1 MTTEK
6 KLEELKELTAVNLR
20 REFEELE
27 DAALTTIQYAGR
39 CDVDLLFARFN
50 QAHRS
55 ANLLKRRTVERYTD
69 GLITVGELGSILNIA
84 DTIVYTEL
92 PDEIKGSLKTRC
104 SCRFV

>member
-1 MTTEK
+1 MTTERN
-6 KLEELKELTAVNLR
+6 LEELKELTAVNLK

-27 DAALTTIQYAGR
+27 DAALTTIQYASR
-39 CDVDLLFARFN
+39 CDVDLMFARFS

-55 ANLLKRRTVERYTD
+55 ANLLKRRTVDRFAD
-69 GLITVGELGSILNIA
+69 GLITAGELGSILAIA
-84 DTIVYTEL
+84 DQVVYTEL